1 MTVLVG
7 SSHFIS
13 SKVNKVFLF
22 ACTFWTH
29 LDILNSAQMR
39 IPHGVCEVIRA
50 LQWTNPGRFSPD
62 SENDKRLLKILN
74 TPLIFAQNI
83 NIALIW
89 RGLNLLCRR
98 DAVREADGE
107 AMMSF
112 FKFDLVHFFGNKH
125 PKYVILAH
133 RLLASVNGWLSP
145 KLRHDLFTIE
155 LLIMGVGWEGIYH

>member
-22 ACTFWTH
+22 ACTFWTR

-50 LQWTNPGRFSPD
+50 LQWTNSGRFSPD

-83 NIALIW
+83 NREYINIEPPDDPL
-89 RGLNLLCRR
+89 LTSKHNL
-98 DAVREADGE
+98 
-107 AMMSF
+107 F
-112 FKFDLVHFFGNKH
+112 
-125 PKYVILAH
+125 
-133 RLLASVNGWLSP
+133 
-145 KLRHDLFTIE
+145 
-155 LLIMGVGWEGIYH
+155 